1 MRRRVMLAA
10 ALVAVA
16 SGTGTVWAHDYRAG
30 SVSIDHPFA
39 TPTPPGARNGAV
51 YFRTLENRG
60 AQADALTGASTSV
73 SASVEIHRI
82 TRTHDVARMREAD
95 RIDLPAGTRIAVRPG
110 GDWHL
115 MLVGLNKPLVDGERF
130 SLRLRFERGGEQEVT
145 VWVQRAREATGHR
158 H

>member
-51 YFRTLENRG
+51 YFRALENRG
-60 AQADALTGASTSV
+60 AQPDALIGATTSV
-73 SASVEIHRI
+73 SASVEIHRT
-82 TRTHDVARMREAD
+82 TRTNDVARMREAD
-95 RIDLPAGTRIAVRPG
+95 RIDLPAGARIAVRPG